1 VLGNQI
7 SLFNEA
13 EAEQNPK
20 APEPTEKTL
29 VASHERKRKSTN
41 EEKTAN
47 LPVRDII
54 LGLKED
60 QLVCEKCGGK
70 LKEIGKILAYTEL
83 EIIPQQV
90 TLLRYFTCTY
100 ACDKCID
107 ETWNMTICTTVAPAR
122 YMMPGK
128 HYGDNCLLLK

>member
-1 VLGNQI
+1 MLGNQI

-13 EAEQNPK
+13 EAEQNLK

-29 VASHERKRKSTN
+29 VAAHERKRKSSN

-70 LKEIGKILAYTEL
+70 LREIGKILA
-83 EIIPQQV
+83 
-90 TLLRYFTCTY
+90 
-100 ACDKCID
+100 
-107 ETWNMTICTTVAPAR
+107 
-122 YMMPGK
+122 
-128 HYGDNCLLLK
+128 